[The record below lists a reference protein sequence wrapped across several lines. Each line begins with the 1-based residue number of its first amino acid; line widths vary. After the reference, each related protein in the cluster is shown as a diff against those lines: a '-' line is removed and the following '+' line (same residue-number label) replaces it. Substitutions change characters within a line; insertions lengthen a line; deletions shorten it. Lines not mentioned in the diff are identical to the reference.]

1 MLNYEFIFNQGG
13 TKMDELEAVSKIR
26 IFLRQEGFI
35 VPRKPVQEFYS
46 SIVKLS
52 GFGIGGILNMS
63 GKKAGKIAGQIL
75 KELIGNHAPSTEEI
89 ELYLRTFLEE
99 AGIGVVDHWENEENR
114 VKIYIK
120 GSVFAEGQEG
130 KKPVCIPLQGAL
142 SGVFEELTNL
152 KWECKEVEC
161 VAQGKDFCLFELE
174 VKG

>member
-1 MLNYEFIFNQGG
+1 M
-13 TKMDELEAVSKIR
+13 
-26 IFLRQEGFI
+26 
-35 VPRKPVQEFYS
+35 PRKPVQEFYS

-63 GKKAGKIAGQIL
+63 GKKAGKI
-75 KELIGNHAPSTEEI
+75 GNHAPSTEEI

-99 AGIGVVDHWENEENR
+99 AGIGVVDHWKNEENR

-142 SGVFEELTNL
+142 SGIFEELTDL

-161 VAQGKDFCLFELE
+161 VAQGKEFCLFELE